1 MNPSATLD
9 LPAPARDHAAATYDA
24 MAPYY
29 DAYTDFPV
37 YRNWITGLEELA
49 RQHGV
54 RGRRLLDAGCGTG
67 KSLLPLIE
75 RGYEATGCDQSTGM
89 LARARAKLGD
99 RARLV
104 QTPLTEVPD
113 LGPFDLIT
121 CLNDVCN
128 CVLDPADLTRVLQR
142 LAANLAAD
150 GVLVFDASLIS
161 AYRTIFATT
170 HQREREGSVFTW
182 VGEAS
187 PDLPEG
193 AIASARLD
201 MWVEGDDG
209 RWDRLWC
216 RHLQRHHPH
225 DEIVA
230 ALDVAGLEIVELL
243 GDDDGVR
250 DGTAPDPARHLKAIY
265 VVRRRDGALA

>member
-89 LARARAKLGD
+89 L
-99 RARLV
+99 
-104 QTPLTEVPD
+104 
-113 LGPFDLIT
+113 LIT